1 MALQQDYLLR
11 MIEQA
16 FEAIRRMRRRR
27 SEGDG
32 QPALADL
39 DSAVADLLGPAAAV
53 AERLDPATAA
63 QLVRDPE
70 RVALWARLLAERA
83 EILRAAGHPDAATW
97 GRRALAIALEG
108 WLLEDEQRRLGADL
122 RAVLGEAVAMG
133 RGWIEE
139 GGLDERYRGALA
151 AATASLPAPEGDNP
165 AQR

>member
-1 MALQQDYLLR
+1 MAVQQDYLLR

-16 FEAIRRMRRRR
+16 FEAIRRMRRRSR
-27 SEGDG
+27 DDDSRA
-32 QPALADL
+32 ALVDL

-83 EILRAAGHPDAATW
+83 EILRAAGHPDAAEW

-108 WLLEDEQRRLGADL
+108 WLLEDEQRRLGPPL

-133 RGWIEE
+133 REWVEE
-139 GGLDERYRGALA
+139 SELSERYRAALA
-151 AATASLPAPEGDNP
+151 AAAAALPAPEG
-165 AQR
+165 

>member
-1 MALQQDYLLR
+1 MAIQRDYLLR

-27 SEGDG
+27 SEGDASD
-32 QPALADL
+32 ALVDF

-122 RAVLGEAVAMG
+122 RAVLGEAVAMA
-133 RGWIEE
+133 RGWSEE
-139 GGLDERYRGALA
+139 GELDARYRSALA
-151 AATASLPAPEGDNP
+151 AATAALPAPAG
-165 AQR
+165 

>member
-16 FEAIRRMRRRR
+16 FAALRRLLGRQR
-27 SEGDG
+27 EGDPRG
-32 QPALADL
+32 ALVDL
-39 DSAVADLLGPAAAV
+39 DSSVAELLGPAAAV

-83 EILRAAGHPDAATW
+83 EILRSASDPDAGKW

-133 RGWIEE
+133 RGWIDE
-139 GGLDERYRGALA
+139 GELDERYRSALA
-151 AATASLPAPEGDNP
+151 AATASLPAPEG
-165 AQR
+165 